1 MAAAGFSLRSIEYW
15 HMVCGCEIRYTKCPF
30 QDEMTLFGM
39 IVELTS
45 SVAVPSKRR
54 FLHGKT

>member
-1 MAAAGFSLRSIEYW
+1 
-15 HMVCGCEIRYTKCPF
+15 MVCGCEIRYTKCPF

-39 IVELTS
+39 IVEITS